1 MKVQSY
7 IYILVFIS
15 SFIFSCSEY
24 QKVLKSSDINYK
36 YDKAVQYYEKQ
47 DYNRAM
53 PIFKELSTML
63 RGTKKSEKVNYFLAY
78 CHYNT
83 GDFLTSS
90 YLFRSFVKTYPN
102 STFAEESMYMGA
114 YCMFLESP
122 IYSLD
127 DTYTKK
133 AILELKNFINK
144 YPNTSRSNKCNELIL
159 ELNDKLA
166 LKSFEKAKQYYITE
180 NYKAAIV
187 DLNNVL
193 IEFPSSKHREEI
205 HFLIL
210 KSSYDLAINSISTK
224 KEERLNKAV
233 DAFLVFSDNYPD
245 SKYIQEAKK
254 IKELAVESLTK
265 LNL

>member
-15 SFIFSCSEY
+15 SFMYSCSEY

-53 PIFKELSTML
+53 PLFKELSTML

-102 STFAEESMYMGA
+102 STYAEESMYMGA

-122 IYSLD
+122 ID
-127 DTYTKK
+127 
-133 AILELKNFINK
+133 
-144 YPNTSRSNKCNELIL
+144 
-159 ELNDKLA
+159 
-166 LKSFEKAKQYYITE
+166 
-180 NYKAAIV
+180 
-187 DLNNVL
+187 
-193 IEFPSSKHREEI
+193 
-205 HFLIL
+205 
-210 KSSYDLAINSISTK
+210 SI
-224 KEERLNKAV
+224 
-233 DAFLVFSDNYPD
+233 
-245 SKYIQEAKK
+245 QQ
-254 IKELAVESLTK
+254 
-265 LNL
+265 